1 MLLID
6 FFAVPNCQYF
16 SIDLLIVT
24 DCSANADIVTSRR
37 SAAAVQEVYRRSA
50 GDLQE
55 ICRRSAA
62 GVQKVHRRSTASLL
76 EPLQLLHAD

>member
-24 DCSANADIVTSRR
+24 DCSANAEIVTSRR
-37 SAAAVQEVYRRSA
+37 SAAGVQE
-50 GDLQE
+50 
-55 ICRRSAA
+55 
-62 GVQKVHRRSTASLL
+62 VHRRSSAVLS
-76 EPLQLLHAD
+76 EPSAACRLNF